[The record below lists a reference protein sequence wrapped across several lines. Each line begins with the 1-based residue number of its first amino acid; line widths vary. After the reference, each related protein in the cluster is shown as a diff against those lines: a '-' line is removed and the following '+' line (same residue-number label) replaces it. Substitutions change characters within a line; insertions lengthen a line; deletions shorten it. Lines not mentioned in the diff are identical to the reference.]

1 MLSTTMSSPPGDG
14 PCLSSSPTSI
24 RGGSPV
30 RRRESTSQS
39 DLSVTRL
46 RHSPTVARSYDP
58 NDPQV
63 RERQRT
69 MDVDMAMQ
77 LSRARRESVS
87 VAPGISPYE
96 TPPVHTQTE
105 PQFTPLSLRE
115 QHDLDIA
122 RGERLHPADHD
133 DIDMDVTTLHPHDS
147 HPIDLCLPH
156 VSQAHD
162 PALVVGSPD
171 HLADACDQ
179 STSLS
184 GLPTYQP
191 QVSSNFNFD
200 PMEVFAI
207 EEKALLGI
215 SSPTETFPG
224 NNFRRRDTGG
234 VKADLLTPGSLASNV
249 SSAGP
254 SDASVTYPR
263 STRHRKLSQS
273 VSIPRHHRKSI
284 GGKTALLEGNAG
296 APPPTLPGRFMGQGT
311 TLSAVPST
319 DGMGAIAD
327 GYGGTSAVMSPDIHP
342 GNGGGMPSV
351 IGGII
356 NTGHD
361 RPYRFSFYS
370 NALSATIHARSLSE
384 LPAEGQSFEDL
395 FNGSPGNSGQTTATA
410 GNTKNPPTPVSTP
423 VPIRPDTINRVG
435 QDGPNGQGYGTKNNN
450 NNGSSYFNRDFKNT
464 AGDHSKNGNGNNLV
478 GSGGDFEVNTWWLD
492 VQCPTDE
499 EMKMLSKVECF

>member
-1 MLSTTMSSPPGDG
+1 MSSPPGDG
-14 PCLSSSPTSI
+14 LSLSSSPTSI

-30 RRRESTSQS
+30 RRRESTSQT

-58 NDPQV
+58 NDPEV

-77 LSRARRESVS
+77 LSRARRETVS
-87 VAPGISPYE
+87 VAPGVSPYE

-122 RGERLHPADHD
+122 RGERLHHADHD
-133 DIDMDVTTLHPHDS
+133 DVDVTMLHPHES
-147 HPIDLCLPH
+147 HPIDLRLPH

-162 PALVVGSPD
+162 PALVVGPPD
-171 HLADACDQ
+171 HLIDACDP
-179 STSLS
+179 SASLS
-184 GLPTYQP
+184 GLPRYQP
-191 QVSSNFNFD
+191 EVSSNFNFG

-234 VKADLLTPGSLASNV
+234 VKADLLSGPSLASNV

-254 SDASVTYPR
+254 SDVSVTYPR

-273 VSIPRHHRKSI
+273 TSIPRHHRKGI
-284 GGKTALLEGNAG
+284 GGKMALFEGNAG
-296 APPPTLPGRFMGQGT
+296 APPPTLPGRLMGQGN
-311 TLSAVPST
+311 AVPST
-319 DGMGAIAD
+319 DGMGAIVD
-327 GYGGTSAVMSPDIHP
+327 GYGGTSAVLSAPDIRP
-342 GNGGGMPSV
+342 GDTGGMPSG

-356 NTGHD
+356 STGHD

-370 NALSATIHARSLSE
+370 NALSATIHARSISE

-395 FNGSPGNSGQTTATA
+395 FNGSPGHSGQTTATA
-410 GNTKNPPTPVSTP
+410 GNTKNPPTTVSTP

-450 NNGSSYFNRDFKNT
+450 NNSTSYFNRDFKNI
-464 AGDHSKNGNGNNLV
+464 AGDHSKNGNGNSLV
-478 GSGGDFEVNTWWLD
+478 GSGGDFEGNTWWLD

-499 EMKMLSKVECF
+499 EMKMLSKVECFDFVHIITHC